1 MQDMPAVDRPQ
12 RPSSGTLPALQR
24 RSRDK
29 RDRLLAAGLKVF
41 GTLGY
46 DAARVADIADAAG
59 ISVGVFYQRFRDKRA
74 LFAVLEDEFVGR
86 STERIATFFATADPT
101 WSAAQLFERLLGRI
115 ARVMRQHVGFFRGLV
130 TLAHRDRD
138 VLGPGLALD
147 RHNAKVL
154 HRYLDEQRLI
164 PRTVTEQDVLFGL
177 ASASNV
183 LLVHT
188 LMRRDARAVDR
199 RVTRELARMLA
210 RYLGITA

>member
-1 MQDMPAVDRPQ
+1 MQDTPATARSRRP
-12 RPSSGTLPALQR
+12 PSGTLPALQR

-29 RDRLLAAGLKVF
+29 RDRLLQAGLKVF

-74 LFAVLEDEFVGR
+74 LFAALEDEFVTR
-86 STERIATFFATADPT
+86 SVERIAAFFATADPT
-101 WSAAQLFERLLGRI
+101 WTATQLFERLLGRI

-147 RHNAKVL
+147 RHNAVLL
-154 HRYLDEQRLI
+154 HRFLDEQRLI
-164 PRTVTEQDVLFGL
+164 PRTIGEQDVLFGL
-177 ASASNV
+177 ASVSNV

-188 LMRRDARAVDR
+188 LLRRDGSAVDR
-199 RVTRELARMLA
+199 RLMRELARMLA
-210 RYLGITA
+210 RYLGIVG

>member
-1 MQDMPAVDRPQ
+1 
-12 RPSSGTLPALQR
+12 
-24 RSRDK
+24 
-29 RDRLLAAGLKVF
+29 
-41 GTLGY
+41 
-46 DAARVADIADAAG
+46 
-59 ISVGVFYQRFRDKRA
+59 
-74 LFAVLEDEFVGR
+74 
-86 STERIATFFATADPT
+86 
-101 WSAAQLFERLLGRI
+101 
-115 ARVMRQHVGFFRGLV
+115 
-130 TLAHRDRD
+130 

-188 LMRRDARAVDR
+188 LMRRDGRAVDR